1 MPDATADLVII
12 GGGIVGLA
20 SAREYLRRFAGASV
34 VVLEKEARVGAHQSS
49 HNSGVIHSGLYY
61 KPGSLKARMCVEG
74 AALMAAFCREHSLP
88 LKVCGKVVVARSAQD
103 VPALYELHRRGVAN
117 GVPELSLIGPERL
130 REIEPHCAGIEA
142 LHLPG
147 VAVTDYGAV
156 TAKLAEL
163 VGQAGGRILTGAKV
177 IAFALRGGDTIV
189 ETTRGAVRA
198 RRVVNCAGLQSDRIA
213 KLTPQTDSAEDL
225 IIDLIIAPFRG
236 EYYELI
242 PERRFLVCGL
252 IYPVPDPR
260 FPFLGV
266 HFTPRVREGVEV
278 GPNAVPAFHR
288 EGYRAGEIDPGDAAT
303 TLTFPGFWRMAWR
316 YWRSGLGEY
325 YRSLNKSAFVRNAQQ
340 LLPELQESDLR
351 PGGSG
356 VRAQALDR
364 RGNLVDDFR
373 FRSTST
379 ITHVLNVPS
388 PAATASLVI
397 ARHIVS
403 MATAAAS

>member
-1 MPDATADLVII
+1 MPDETADLVII

-20 SAREYLRRFAGASV
+20 TAREYLRRLAGSSV

-74 AALMAAFCREHSLP
+74 AALMAAFCREHALP
-88 LKVCGKVVVARSAQD
+88 LKVCGKVVVARSAQE
-103 VPALYELHRRGVAN
+103 VSALHELHRRGAAN

-130 REIEPHCAGIEA
+130 REIEPHCVGLEA

-163 VGQAGGRILTGAKV
+163 VGEAGGRVMTGAKV
-177 IAFALRGGDTIV
+177 IALALRGGDTIV

-213 KLTPQTDSAEDL
+213 RLTPPTDGAEE
-225 IIDLIIAPFRG
+225 LIIAPFRG

-242 PERRFLVCGL
+242 PERRFLVRGL

-288 EGYRAGEIDPGDAAT
+288 EGYRAGEINLGDAVA

-325 YRSLNKSAFVRNAQQ
+325 YRSLNRRAFVRDAQQ

-364 RGNLVDDFR
+364 HGNLVDDFR
-373 FRSTST
+373 FRATST

-388 PAATASLVI
+388 PAATASLVV

-403 MATAAAS
+403 MTTAAAS